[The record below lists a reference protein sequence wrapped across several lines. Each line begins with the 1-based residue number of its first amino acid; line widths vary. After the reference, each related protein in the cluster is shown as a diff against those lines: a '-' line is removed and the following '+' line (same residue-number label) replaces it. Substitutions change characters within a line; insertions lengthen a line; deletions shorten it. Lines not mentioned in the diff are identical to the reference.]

1 MIFEK
6 YTIHPLAECFPMLEG
21 EELQDFIQDI
31 ESRGQQEPIIVLGN
45 QVIDGRNRLAACNT
59 LGMPPKI
66 KEYEGATD
74 FESISRL
81 IRSLNI
87 ARRHLT
93 PDQQLAAECQML
105 NIVEAE
111 AKQRKAATQF
121 NSETASQAAKL
132 KHSAVTLK
140 SGEPQKRDKPAEHS
154 RSTAGQLAERVGVS
168 RHKAEQAIAVAKQDP
183 EMIKE
188 VAKGKVT
195 LKEAVKAAKAVAEK
209 SDPHREMWNMEK
221 ALNSFAKHID
231 KQLRDCPVVNLPE
244 FREALM
250 TTIEEIFNK

>member
-1 MIFEK
+1 MIFQE

-21 EELQDFIQDI
+21 EELQGFIQDI
-31 ESRGQQEPIIVLGN
+31 ESRGQREPIIVLGN

-74 FESISRL
+74 YASISRL

-93 PDQQLAAECQML
+93 PDQQLAAECQLVNM
-105 NIVEAE
+105 VQAE
-111 AKQRKAATQF
+111 AKQRKAATQWKKGESG
-121 NSETASQAAKL
+121 NPEGKQV
-132 KHSAVTLK
+132 HLK
-140 SGEPQKRDKPAEHS
+140 SGEPAKRDVSAEHS